1 MCIKLKEIKPQIEA
15 PFFSLPH
22 FFVGGMYWDRGGG
35 WKKKTSGTQVL
46 IYIDALLKVHLW
58 Q

>member
-1 MCIKLKEIKPQIEA
+1 MCIKLKEIKPQIQA

-22 FFVGGMYWDRGGG
+22 FFVGGMYWDRERG
-35 WKKKTSGTQVL
+35 WLKKTSGTQVL